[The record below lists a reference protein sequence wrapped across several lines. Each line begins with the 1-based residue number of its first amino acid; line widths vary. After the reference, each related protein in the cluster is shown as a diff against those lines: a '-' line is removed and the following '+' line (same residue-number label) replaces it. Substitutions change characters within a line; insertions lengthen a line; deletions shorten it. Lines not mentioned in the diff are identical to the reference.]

1 MKETAGGAGEASSG
15 KALDRLAVVTNK
27 RIFEAWQQTEKS
39 RRIPMI
45 TLHEGTQFIVDDK
58 TLVKAAEHPEYSEKE
73 GRTDL

>member
-1 MKETAGGAGEASSG
+1 M
-15 KALDRLAVVTNK
+15 VTNK